1 MRIIPRK
8 PSTPEPVSL
17 PWLPST
23 ADVAAAARRLGC
35 EPGTGGTVLGELHQA
50 TDHLW
55 PAPPARAAR
64 PACQIL
70 TASRAA
76 TAEQFV
82 TVAVPTVA
90 ERLAAIGLVYAS
102 GRQAVTS

>member
-1 MRIIPRK
+1 MSIP
-8 PSTPEPVSL
+8 E
-17 PWLPST
+17 WLPST
-23 ADVAAAARRLGC
+23 ANVAAAARRLGC
-35 EPGTGGTVLGELHQA
+35 EPGTGGTVLGELHQT

-55 PAPPARAAR
+55 PAPARAAR

-70 TASRAA
+70 QASRAA
-76 TAEQFV
+76 SAESFV